1 MCLVP
6 SETKVNKNMIFNEK
20 WKMLELQP
28 SNARKVGPYAEDW
41 SCFACYGVSF
51 ISR

>member
-1 MCLVP
+1 MYLVP
-6 SETKVNKNMIFNEK
+6 SETKVNKKYVFNGNYK
-20 WKMLELQP
+20 LLELQP
-28 SNARKVGPYAEDW
+28 SNARKAGPYAEDW